1 MSNITMYL
9 ASLLQGQ
16 AACRTSHAMADQYS
30 SIATI

>member
-1 MSNITMYL
+1 MSNIAIYL

-16 AACRTSHAMADQYS
+16 AVCRTSHPMADQYS